1 MITSTNTPPYPR
13 IAECYRT
20 LAVALDTKASN
31 RDVDRLAREGD
42 YDWSLL
48 SNLNDELIVAPLLKY
63 VEKDFADFVGQWLEQ
78 MRRSYKAL
86 VSSVALDSLSRADAL
101 PLLISNYFAP
111 QANGLIL
118 GIHERFGG
126 PEVAELMDPARN
138 PIAVV
143 WEWLNQNEGKSL
155 EKVAF
160 PGTTGTDRSDREKVL
175 KWVRGIELPK
185 LTSIKKFADAIDKSG
200 TVLEE
205 KVLNLRRWLIVARA
219 LAYLE
224 KESPYSPRSHMLQ
237 HIMLGS
243 PVVDVQSIL
252 SLAVIFSA
260 EKYSALTLPALRL
273 YDDLKRL
280 APKQPGDQERIK
292 RAIDELECLT
302 AEHDP
307 EANTSFHLHWMKARW
322 YTMAGQLEH
331 ALCHYENAI
340 ESGSYRAGAMLKS
353 ILEESFAL
361 AAFLGKKSSLNRLKH
376 RAVALELLADPRDEL
391 IEDWEIAQFSQQFHR
406 LFPSHGR
413 FQEAAPLEG
422 ENPHFG
428 SLLLGPEEIGA
439 IRPDLESPNRVRTI
453 RSSDGQ
459 VRRWPQLR
467 FFASIG
473 KTQEVAIL
481 LQQGASVDLLDEAGG
496 SALLCAIQHAEQTG
510 DRGVLDLLL
519 QKEHSKTTLDSVTIK
534 KRLTPLICA
543 IDYGEPDVVEKIL
556 SMGAKADRRGNII
569 DETPLY
575 HVMGTVASVNQP
587 GKLYRYLHASL
598 ETNPDMMRQE
608 VLRRHGAGFAGVF
621 GDSRPFDAIGE
632 SESHKALFGKIIADM
647 VKECVARHTIPK
659 LNRIIELL
667 LKSGANPNAKH
678 TYPALGRTPLMLAA
692 ENNTVLA
699 FDLMMGHRGDPY
711 QTDAAGLSS
720 LRIAVG
726 FRSAQVVNYL
736 RNRGIM

>member
-1 MITSTNTPPYPR
+1 MTTSTNTPPYPR

-20 LAVALDTKASN
+20 LAVALDTKAGN

-48 SNLNDELIVAPLLKY
+48 SNLSDELIVVPLVKY
-63 VEKDFADFVGQWLEQ
+63 VEEDFAEFVGKWLEQ
-78 MRRSYKAL
+78 MHGNYQAL

-111 QANGLIL
+111 QANGLIA

-126 PEVAELMDPARN
+126 PDLAELMDPSRN

-175 KWVRGIELPK
+175 KWVRGTELPK
-185 LTSIKKFADAIDKSG
+185 LASIKKFADSIDNSG
-200 TVLEE
+200 TVSEE
-205 KVLNLRRWLIVARA
+205 KVLNVRRWLVVARA

-224 KESPYSPRSHMLQ
+224 KESPYSPRDYMLQ

-260 EKYSALTLPALRL
+260 GKYSALTLPALRL

-280 APKQPGDQERIK
+280 APKQLGDQERIK
-292 RAIDELECLT
+292 RAIDDLECLT
-302 AEHDP
+302 ADHDP
-307 EANTSFHLHWMKARW
+307 EGNTSFHLHWMKGRW
-322 YTMAGQLEH
+322 YTFAGQLEQ

-340 ESGSYRAGAMLKS
+340 ESGSYRAGAMLKP

-376 RAVALELLADPRDEL
+376 RAVALQLLADPRDGL
-391 IEDWEIAQFSQQFHR
+391 IEDWEVTQFSQQFHR
-406 LFPSHGR
+406 LFPPKGR
-413 FQEAAPLEG
+413 FQEAAPIEG
-422 ENPHFG
+422 DKPHLG
-428 SLLLGPEEIGA
+428 ILLLGPEEIGA
-439 IRPDLESPNRVRTI
+439 IRPDLGSPNRVRAI
-453 RSSDGQ
+453 RSGDGQ

-473 KTQEVAIL
+473 KTQEVTAL
-481 LQQGASVDLLDEAGG
+481 LQQGASVDLLDEDGG

-519 QKEHSKTTLDSVTIK
+519 QKEHSQTTLDSVTIK

-556 SMGAKADRRGNII
+556 SMGATADRRGNMA
-569 DETPLY
+569 DDTPLY
-575 HVMGTVASVNQP
+575 YVMGTLASVSHP
-587 GKLYRYLHASL
+587 DRLYRYLHNSL
-598 ETNPDMMRQE
+598 AANPDLMRRE
-608 VLRRHGAGFAGVF
+608 VLRRHGVSFAGVF
-621 GDSRPFDAIGE
+621 GDGRPLDAFEENGR
-632 SESHKALFGKIIADM
+632 HKELLGKIITAM
-647 VKECVARHTIPK
+647 VKERVARHTILK
-659 LNRIIELL
+659 LSRITELL
-667 LKSGANPNAKH
+667 LKGGANPNVKH

-699 FDLMMGHRGDPY
+699 FDLMMRHRGDPY

-720 LRIAVG
+720 VRIAVG
-726 FRSAQVVNYL
+726 FRSAQVIDYL
-736 RNRGIM
+736 RYRGVM